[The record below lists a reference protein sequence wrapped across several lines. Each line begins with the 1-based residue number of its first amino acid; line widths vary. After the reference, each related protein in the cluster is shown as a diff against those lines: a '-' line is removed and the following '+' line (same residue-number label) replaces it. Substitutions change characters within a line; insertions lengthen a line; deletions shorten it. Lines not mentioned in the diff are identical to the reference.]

1 MLKGYSKFLDVLEK
15 IEKCLLA
22 LAVAVMLLVMAYQVV
37 LRYVFSAAN
46 TWSEELARYLFIFE
60 VMIAAA
66 IAVRR
71 NSHLQIDV
79 LINCL
84 KPRMKC
90 VFTIAST
97 LVGIVFLLFLLVY
110 SVGLVR
116 TGGSNISV
124 GLQVP
129 MSVPY
134 AAVPAGVVLMI
145 LTSVEV
151 VLKNVDAL
159 RKGAEEE

>member
-15 IEKCLLA
+15 IEKFLLA
-22 LAVAVMLLVMAYQVV
+22 LAVAAMLMVMAYQVV

-84 KPRMKC
+84 KPRMKY

>member
-1 MLKGYSKFLDVLEK
+1 MLKGYTKFLDVLEK
-15 IEKCLLA
+15 IEKFLLA
-22 LAVAVMLLVMAYQVV
+22 LAVAAMLMVMAYQVV

-90 VFTIAST
+90 VFTIAPT